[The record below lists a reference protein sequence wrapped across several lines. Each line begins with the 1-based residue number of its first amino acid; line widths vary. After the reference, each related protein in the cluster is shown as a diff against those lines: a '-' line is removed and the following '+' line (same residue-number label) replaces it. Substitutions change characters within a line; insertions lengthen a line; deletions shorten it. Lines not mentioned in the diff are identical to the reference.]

1 MADAV
6 PVPKLKP
13 VICNIIVA
21 VHVGLAVLEVIDT
34 NQYGCIQGPL
44 PYTPFRLCLQATY
57 RPQAPMRVVLF
68 DCMKAI
74 DLSHHILLVRKGF
87 GLPIPPAV
95 AFLVADFFTH
105 RQQRVKLSG
114 DSFSEWGPVPDGVP
128 QGTKLGQQLFLR
140 VFQCRHTEVR

>member
-1 MADAV
+1 
-6 PVPKLKP
+6 
-13 VICNIIVA
+13 
-21 VHVGLAVLEVIDT
+21 
-34 NQYGCIQGPL
+34 
-44 PYTPFRLCLQATY
+44 
-57 RPQAPMRVVLF
+57 MRVVLF
-68 DCMKAI
+68 DCRKAI

-128 QGTKLGQQLFLR
+128 QGTKLGP
-140 VFQCRHTEVR
+140 